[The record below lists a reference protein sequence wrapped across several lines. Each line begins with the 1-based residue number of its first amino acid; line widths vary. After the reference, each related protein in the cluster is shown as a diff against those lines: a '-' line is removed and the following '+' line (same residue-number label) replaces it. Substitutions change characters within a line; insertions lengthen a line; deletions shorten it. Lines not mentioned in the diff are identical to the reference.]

1 MKISD
6 FFKVAKFKNGW
17 NFYFLI
23 YENNKTRYSDYIG
36 EEGDETVNGI
46 KCIPE
51 DCLNKE
57 IKKIE
62 FLYNPEDDDT
72 TLEIFI

>member
-6 FFKVAKFKNGW
+6 FFKISKFKNCL

-23 YENNKTRYSDYIG
+23 YENNEIRYQDYIL
-36 EEGDETVNGI
+36 EECDKIVNGI

-62 FLYNPEDDDT
+62 FLYDPDSCT
-72 TLEIFI
+72 TIEIFIE